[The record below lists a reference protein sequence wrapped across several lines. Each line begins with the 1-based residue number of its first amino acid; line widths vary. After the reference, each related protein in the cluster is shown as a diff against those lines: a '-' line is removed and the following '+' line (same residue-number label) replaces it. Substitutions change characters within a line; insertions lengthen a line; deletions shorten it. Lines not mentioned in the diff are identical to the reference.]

1 MFKPEVYKQRRTALY
16 SQNLKGIAL
25 FFGNEESPMNY
36 AANTYAY
43 RQDSTFLYFFG
54 LDMPGL
60 AGVID
65 FDEEKEIIFGNDV
78 DMEDIIWMG
87 PQPKMTDNALGFGK
101 KLIWSGKD

>member
-1 MFKPEVYKQRRTALY
+1 
-16 SQNLKGIAL
+16 
-25 FFGNEESPMNY
+25 MNY

-87 PQPKMTDNALGFGK
+87 PQPKMTDNALKAGMA
-101 KLIWSGKD
+101 